1 MKTSQSADIAPKF
14 CTGSTMRH
22 VLIMTSTA
30 SVGLMSVFLV
40 DFLNLFYIS
49 MLGMKQL
56 AAAVGYAG
64 TILFFLTSIA
74 IGIMIATTA
83 IVSRAIGRGDRAKAR
98 LLAGSSV
105 VIMFTSMALIS
116 AMFFPFIESAIA
128 LVGAEGETLQIA
140 KGFLQIVVPSVPILG
155 ISLVLAGILRAAGD
169 AKRAMYAT
177 LGTGVFTA
185 FLDPLL
191 IFGFDLGVTG
201 AAISTALSRLGSI
214 GIALY
219 SVIKIHDMLAF
230 PPLRIIIKD
239 VHPCM
244 IIAIPAILANISTPV
259 ANAYVT
265 SSIAQ
270 FGDGAV
276 SGWAFIGRLIPL
288 AFGLIFALSGAI
300 GPIIGQN
307 YGAVQ
312 YDRVRQTVIDSLVV
326 TVAYTAIIWL
336 FLFITKGYITT
347 AFHLDPEATELVIFF
362 INIVIVTF
370 LFNGALFV
378 ANATFNN
385 LGYATYST
393 VLNWG
398 KATIG
403 TIPFVWAGA
412 HYYGAKGA
420 ILGQGIG
427 YVVFG
432 VAGVFLCYRVI
443 NAIAASQGQ
452 VQKELDPTIVVPNI
466 PEFSSG
472 KCAGIC
478 VHSEVQDMKP
488 KVA

>member
-1 MKTSQSADIAPKF
+1 
-14 CTGSTMRH
+14 
-22 VLIMTSTA
+22 
-30 SVGLMSVFLV
+30 
-40 DFLNLFYIS
+40 
-49 MLGMKQL
+49 
-56 AAAVGYAG
+56 
-64 TILFFLTSIA
+64 
-74 IGIMIATTA
+74 
-83 IVSRAIGRGDRAKAR
+83 
-98 LLAGSSV
+98 
-105 VIMFTSMALIS
+105 
-116 AMFFPFIESAIA
+116 
-128 LVGAEGETLQIA
+128 
-140 KGFLQIVVPSVPILG
+140 
-155 ISLVLAGILRAAGD
+155 
-169 AKRAMYAT
+169 
-177 LGTGVFTA
+177 
-185 FLDPLL
+185 
-191 IFGFDLGVTG
+191 
-201 AAISTALSRLGSI
+201 
-214 GIALY
+214 
-219 SVIKIHDMLAF
+219 
-230 PPLRIIIKD
+230 
-239 VHPCM
+239 
-244 IIAIPAILANISTPV
+244 
-259 ANAYVT
+259 
-265 SSIAQ
+265 
-270 FGDGAV
+270 
-276 SGWAFIGRLIPL
+276 

-443 NAIAASQGQ
+443 NAIAASQDQ
-452 VQKELDPTIVVPNI
+452 AKKELDPSIVVPNI

-488 KVA
+488 KFA

>member
-177 LGTGVFTA
+177 LG
-185 FLDPLL
+185 
-191 IFGFDLGVTG
+191 
-201 AAISTALSRLGSI
+201 
-214 GIALY
+214 
-219 SVIKIHDMLAF
+219 
-230 PPLRIIIKD
+230 
-239 VHPCM
+239 
-244 IIAIPAILANISTPV
+244 
-259 ANAYVT
+259 
-265 SSIAQ
+265 
-270 FGDGAV
+270 
-276 SGWAFIGRLIPL
+276 
-288 AFGLIFALSGAI
+288 
-300 GPIIGQN
+300 
-307 YGAVQ
+307 
-312 YDRVRQTVIDSLVV
+312 
-326 TVAYTAIIWL
+326 
-336 FLFITKGYITT
+336 
-347 AFHLDPEATELVIFF
+347 
-362 INIVIVTF
+362 
-370 LFNGALFV
+370 
-378 ANATFNN
+378 
-385 LGYATYST
+385 
-393 VLNWG
+393 
-398 KATIG
+398 
-403 TIPFVWAGA
+403 
-412 HYYGAKGA
+412 
-420 ILGQGIG
+420 
-427 YVVFG
+427 
-432 VAGVFLCYRVI
+432 
-443 NAIAASQGQ
+443 
-452 VQKELDPTIVVPNI
+452 
-466 PEFSSG
+466 
-472 KCAGIC
+472 
-478 VHSEVQDMKP
+478 
-488 KVA
+488 